1 MKYLALFLAL
11 AAVGMF
17 ANLVRESK
25 ALSYLSSDPVVCI
38 TCHPM
43 QTLYDTWE
51 HSAHRARA
59 TCVDCHLPHD
69 SFFNKML
76 AKSRDG
82 YRHSLAM
89 TFKTYGDNLRVTDD
103 AARRIQDN
111 CIGCH
116 KELVSQML
124 ANSQQYAKKS
134 DATVQMGRRCWE
146 CHRHTPHGTMRNLTA
161 TQNNFTVKV
170 N

>member
-111 CIGCH
+111 CISCH

-124 ANSQQYAKKS
+124 ANSQQYDKKS
-134 DATVQMGRRCWE
+134 DASVQMGRRCWE
-146 CHRHTPHGTMRNLTA
+146 CHRHTPHGRMRNLTA
-161 TQNNFTVKV
+161 TQDNFIVKV